1 MRTAAGAV
9 GAVLLS
15 YGVLLLFEGGQYAD
29 VAIWLAGAV
38 ALHDGIVAP
47 LVLAAGLLLA
57 GGRASRAS
65 STVRGAL
72 IVAGSLTV
80 IALPVLLR
88 PGTPNNPSVL
98 PLDYPRN
105 WSLALV
111 AVAVLAALLHAAR
124 WVRGRR
130 GSRRPGRST

>member
-1 MRTAAGAV
+1 MRTTVGAV
-9 GAVLLS
+9 GAALLG
-15 YGVLLLFEGGQYAD
+15 YGVLLLFDGGQYLD
-29 VAIWLAGAV
+29 VAVWLAGAV

-47 LVLAAGLLLA
+47 LVLAVGLLLA
-57 GGRASRAS
+57 GVRASR
-65 STVRGAL
+65 TVRGAL
-72 IVAGSLTV
+72 IVAASLTV
-80 IALPVLLR
+80 VALPVLLR
-88 PGTPNNPSVL
+88 PGTRNNPSVL

-130 GSRRPGRST
+130 GGRRPEIAE